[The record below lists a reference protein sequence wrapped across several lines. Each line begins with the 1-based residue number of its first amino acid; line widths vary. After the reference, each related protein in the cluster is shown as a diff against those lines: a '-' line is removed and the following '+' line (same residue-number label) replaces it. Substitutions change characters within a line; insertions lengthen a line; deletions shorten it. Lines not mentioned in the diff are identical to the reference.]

1 MRSLRVVLAVGSFAA
16 VACGPATESGNTSGA
31 ALNVS
36 GQGQAAIADDESQKT
51 IARIAAESKDH
62 STLVTALKAVNW
74 VDALANPGPFT
85 VFAPTNAAFEK
96 LPPGTVETLLKPE
109 NAAKL
114 RTILLH
120 HVMTSAYDESEFTDG
135 ASLSMVDGGPTTAKR
150 QGKDVSIDGANIVA
164 SVRGSNGWVYV
175 VDAVILP
182 AEKK

>member
-1 MRSLRVVLAVGSFAA
+1 MRMLRVVLATGVFAIG
-16 VACGPATESGNTSGA
+16 ACSQGEDAQSSAAT
-31 ALNVS
+31 LNVA
-36 GQGQAAIADDESQKT
+36 GQGQAAVSDNESQKT

-62 STLVTALKAVNW
+62 TTLVTALKAVNW

-96 LPPGTVETLLKPE
+96 LPPGTVEELLKPE

-120 HVMTSAYDESEFTDG
+120 HVMTSARDEAEFTDG
-135 ASLSMVDGGPTTAKR
+135 LSLGMVDGGPTTVKR
-150 QGKDVSIDGANIVA
+150 QGKDVSIDGANIVGA
-164 SVRGSNGWVYV
+164 VRGSNGWVYV

-182 AEKK
+182 AEKKQ